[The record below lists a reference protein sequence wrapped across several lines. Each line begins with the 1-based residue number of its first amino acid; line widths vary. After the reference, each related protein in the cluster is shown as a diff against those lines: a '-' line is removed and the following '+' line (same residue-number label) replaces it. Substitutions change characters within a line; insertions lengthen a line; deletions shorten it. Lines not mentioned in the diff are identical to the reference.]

1 VGGVVVHHQ
10 VQLAVGIGPGDLL
23 EEGEELL
30 VAVAGLAGRGDLP
43 GGDLQRGE
51 QGRGAVPDAVV
62 RAALGQPGL
71 QRRIGAVR
79 SSAWIWDFSSTQST
93 IAFSGGCKYNPT
105 TSTTFASS
113 CGSVENRN
121 DSARHGAT
129 PYSRHARAT
138 VASPIFKCLPNSR
151 LDQCV
156 TPYRRGRPQR
166 GRHDLPMV
174 TMSRPTRPRLVIQP
188 GQTPRRIPA
197 PPADHRRPRHTDQL
211 GDRRVRHP
219 VRGQQHDP
227 RPQRQ
232 PRPHRRRPRQP
243 LQHLTIANTQPQRR
257 GSTIRHTASSHPQAS
272 IN

>member
-1 VGGVVVHHQ
+1 

-51 QGRGAVPDAVV
+51 QGGGAVPDVVV
-62 RAALGQPGL
+62 RAALGQPRL

-156 TPYRRGRPQR
+156 TPYRRGGGRSVAATICRWSRCR
-166 GRHDLPMV
+166 GRPDRAWSSNPA
-174 TMSRPTRPRLVIQP
+174 RPRAAYRL
-188 GQTPRRIPA
+188 
-197 PPADHRRPRHTDQL
+197 
-211 GDRRVRHP
+211 
-219 VRGQQHDP
+219 
-227 RPQRQ
+227 RQ
-232 PRPHRRRPRQP
+232 PITVGPDTP
-243 LQHLTIANTQPQRR
+243 TSSAIAVFDTPSAAS
-257 GSTIRHTASSHPQAS
+257 STIRARSANPARTDDDRVSRSNTSRSPTRNPSAAAARFGTPHRPTPKRQSTNDAEH
-272 IN
+272 